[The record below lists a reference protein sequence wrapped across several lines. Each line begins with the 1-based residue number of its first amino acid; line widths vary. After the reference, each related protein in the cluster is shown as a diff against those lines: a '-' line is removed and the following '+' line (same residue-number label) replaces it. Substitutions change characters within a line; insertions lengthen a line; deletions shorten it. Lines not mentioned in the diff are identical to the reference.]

1 MYINHTL
8 LVSITAEKKI
18 KISLLKKKKK
28 NIVYLVLSHMY
39 DI

>member
-18 KISLLKKKKK
+18 KISLLKKKK